1 MLSTVGRP
9 RLHGQQTASA
19 LLAAAERIAEAEWPA
34 ALSVRRVADEAG
46 TTTRAVYSLFGSKD
60 GLLVALATQGFQLL
74 AAEVEALP
82 RTADP
87 LDDVVA
93 AGAVVFRRFALEH
106 PALFRISFQRE
117 GVTPELAAEFDD
129 ARRSALAQLT
139 ARLQRLAGRAQLH
152 GHTPMQAALFFHAL
166 CEGLAALELRSAIP
180 RRDAPQ
186 VWCDAIRALV
196 VGLGQGGQ

>member
-1 MLSTVGRP
+1 MGRP
-9 RLHGQQTASA
+9 RLHGQQRASA
-19 LLAAAERIAEAEWPA
+19 LLAAAERIAEAEGPA

-74 AAEVEALP
+74 AAEIEALP
-82 RTADP
+82 RSADP

-106 PALFRISFQRE
+106 PALFRVSFQRE
-117 GVTPELAAEFDD
+117 AVTPELAAEFDD
-129 ARRSALAQLT
+129 ARRVALAQLIG
-139 ARLQRLAGRAQLH
+139 RLQRLAGHSQLH

-196 VGLGQGGQ
+196 VGLGQGGK